1 MVKILKKKV
10 VSKIAK
16 STKTKTKPKVKG
28 PVKNTKIKINK
39 KVPKKVLV
47 KVVKKVVTKKSK
59 KIGKVPL
66 GKESSRATLQRSL
79 QNPIIKPRLYSWES
93 KATLNPTAFF
103 SNGKIHILYRAIGHD
118 DVSVLGYASS
128 YDGYHIQERPT
139 YHAYK
144 RPFLTSKIGR
154 KISYTSGG
162 GWSGGCEDPKI
173 TLIGDTLY
181 MLYTAF
187 DGWSSVRI
195 AMTSISLENFKKHR
209 WSLWEKPVLISP
221 PGVLNKNWGFF
232 PEKINGKF
240 ALIHGIAPK
249 ILVNYFDTLDVFD
262 GNFFIESVSHHDRE
276 RAIDETGI
284 RSMGPVP
291 IRTRL
296 GWLVLYHVTE
306 PHDRSRYK
314 LFAMILDIKDPTKI
328 LYRSPGPVLSPDE
341 NYENEG
347 HKAGI
352 VYSCGAVIKDAR
364 LFVYYGGADTV
375 TCVASIPLEELLS
388 SLEKHQNIKLK
399 NNKTIKLPPIKEKL

>member
-1 MVKILKKKV
+1 MPKKTQDKIKKLAKKDNLKK
-10 VSKIAK
+10 
-16 STKTKTKPKVKG
+16 
-28 PVKNTKIKINK
+28 TKIKSKLKVSVKKIIK
-39 KVPKKVLV
+39 KLMVKSKLKKIIKGKTRAKKIVLKVPTLKDLKQE
-47 KVVKKVVTKKSK
+47 VKKV
-59 KIGKVPL
+59 
-66 GKESSRATLQRSL
+66 TLHRSI

-93 KATLNPTAFF
+93 KATMNPTAFMA
-103 SNGKIHILYRAIGHD
+103 NGKIHILYRAIGDD

-139 YHAYK
+139 YHAYRK
-144 RPFLTSKIGR
+144 PFVASKIGE
-154 KISYTSGG
+154 KINYLSGG

-195 AMTSISLENFKKHR
+195 AMTSIRLEDFRKHR
-209 WSLWEKPVLISP
+209 WDKWDKPILISP

-240 ALIHGIAPK
+240 AIIHSISPK
-249 ILVNYFDTLDVFD
+249 ILINYFDNLDVFD
-262 GNFFIESVSHHDRE
+262 GNFFINSVSHHDRE
-276 RAIDETGI
+276 RAVAETGI

-291 IRTRL
+291 IKTSL

-306 PHDRSRYK
+306 PSDRARYK

-328 LYRSPGPVLSPDE
+328 LYKSKHAVLSPDMS
-341 NYENEG
+341 YENEG
-347 HKAGI
+347 HKPGI
-352 VYSCGAVIKDAR
+352 VYSCGAVVKAGR

-375 TCVASIPLEELLS
+375 TCVASIELQELLT
-388 SLEKHQNIKLK
+388 SLEKHIDVKLKNSKIIKLK
-399 NNKTIKLPPIKEKL
+399 K